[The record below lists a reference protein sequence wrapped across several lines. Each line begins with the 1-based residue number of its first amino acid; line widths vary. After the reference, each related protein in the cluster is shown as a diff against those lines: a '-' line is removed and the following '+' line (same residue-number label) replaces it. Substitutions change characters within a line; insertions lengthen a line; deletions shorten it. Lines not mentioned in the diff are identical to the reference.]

1 MKFYSHKFSN
11 VYTMAAILGAAI
23 FAFVAFVACSTNNT
37 SQKNDDFNNATEFI
51 ATEKEIPRK
60 HQDQNKYSEKYESFN
75 PDATISN
82 SFNLPP
88 NSSGGM
94 FSHTWK
100 LTGVI
105 TDCLEDGDIAKV
117 RIERGSNDY
126 YFPYVKDDVY
136 VDLRRLDMWVNQDE
150 VGKSVAFS
158 IRPWIGEG
166 VAFPTKWDVLD

>member
-1 MKFYSHKFSN
+1 MV
-11 VYTMAAILGAAI
+11 VYLAI
-23 FAFVAFVACSTNNT
+23 FVFVAFVACSTNNT
-37 SQKNDDFNNATEFI
+37 YQKNDDFNNATEFI
-51 ATEKEIPRK
+51 TTEKEVPRK
-60 HQDQNKYSEKYESFN
+60 YQDQNKYSEKYESFN

-158 IRPWIGEG
+158 IRPWIEYG
-166 VAFPTKWDVLD
+166 VAFPTKWEILD

>member
-1 MKFYSHKFSN
+1 
-11 VYTMAAILGAAI
+11 MAMAICLAI
-23 FAFVAFVACSTNNT
+23 FAFVAFVACSTNNAY
-37 SQKNDDFNNATEFI
+37 QKNDDFNNATEFI
-51 ATEKEIPRK
+51 TTEKEVPRK
-60 HQDQNKYSEKYESFN
+60 YQDQNKYSEKYESFN

-150 VGKSVAFS
+150 VGKSVAFA

-166 VAFPTKWDVLD
+166 VAFPTKWEILD

>member
-1 MKFYSHKFSN
+1 MKNWKYIHICK
-11 VYTMAAILGAAI
+11 MAMAICLTI

-51 ATEKEIPRK
+51 ATEKEVPRK

-166 VAFPTKWDVLD
+166 VAFPTNWEILD

>member
-1 MKFYSHKFSN
+1 MKNWKYIHMHK
-11 VYTMAAILGAAI
+11 MATVVCLAI
-23 FAFVAFVACSTNNT
+23 FAFFAFTACSTNNT

-51 ATEKEIPRK
+51 ATEKEVPRK

-166 VAFPTKWDVLD
+166 VAFPTKWEILD